1 MTTMA
6 PSDVA
11 ASLVAAQNLR
21 QLDAFV
27 ELFAPDAEIADHP
40 TGSVRARGR
49 GEIRELYRA
58 AFASFDLRCTVLRRI
73 VFGSFVIDHMEVTG
87 VTGPDPVPGVAIYL
101 VAGGMVTRM
110 WSLDA
115 RASAGDRAEHPLAEP
130 G

>member
-1 MTTMA
+1 MTQMV

-21 QLDAFV
+21 NLNAFA

-40 TGSVRARGR
+40 TGAIRARGR
-49 GEIRELYRA
+49 DEIRELYRE

-73 VFGSFVIDHMEVTG
+73 VFGSFVIDHMELTG
-87 VTGPDPVPGVAIYL
+87 VAGPDPVPGVAIYL
-101 VAGGMVTRM
+101 IAGGLVTRM

-115 RASAGDRAEHPLAEP
+115 RTSAERAEEP
-130 G
+130 VGQAG